1 MILRR
6 RVVLRVVQAAE
17 LGVFPVEGNFSHLGL
32 PQLAYNRL
40 IVLISIMA
48 APLLP
53 QCVQGAHPQEGWQGD
68 TNVSRLQENL
78 LFDALARAGDGALVA
93 NVDGR
98 IVLWNHAAER
108 LLGWSAA
115 DVIGRTCCEVLDG
128 RTPDDQGTCDDACP
142 VQKASRSSEAVESF
156 EVRALAR
163 SGQPVSLN
171 VSTLSIAADEDRPLT
186 VHLFRAAQ
194 GDRSP
199 AHADVLAAAGT
210 LSGEGPAGTLT
221 RREREVLRL
230 LATGANTKV
239 AAERLGVSPATVRN
253 HVQNLL
259 GKLGVHSRLQAV
271 AYATTHRLF

>member
-1 MILRR
+1 M
-6 RVVLRVVQAAE
+6 
-17 LGVFPVEGNFSHLGL
+17 
-32 PQLAYNRL
+32 
-40 IVLISIMA
+40 
-48 APLLP
+48 
-53 QCVQGAHPQEGWQGD
+53 
-68 TNVSRLQENL
+68 SRLQENL
-78 LFDALARAGDGALVA
+78 LFDALARTGDGALVA

-128 RTPDDQGTCDDACP
+128 RPADDRAACDAACP
-142 VQKASRSSEAVESF
+142 VHVASRTSKGVESF
-156 EVRALAR
+156 DVRALAK
-163 SGQPVSLN
+163 SGQTVSLN
-171 VSTLSIAADEDRPLT
+171 VSTLSLAADDDRPLT
-186 VHLFRAAQ
+186 IHLFRHLGERRAPAASN
-194 GDRSP
+194 GS
-199 AHADVLAAAGT
+199 AAEAT
-210 LSGEGPAGTLT
+210 TATSLT

-271 AYATTHRLF
+271 AYATTHRLL